1 MRSIQLWSGAERSNY
16 WPKTAGRAFGWPLP
30 ARDPSHRAGPLRRA
44 DTTDQPIG
52 VRRIPWSEV
61 TGRVTESIDACGPH
75 SREDKSGLHQ
85 LRRTFISAVLHNG
98 GDVETARD
106 LAGHSSI
113 VVTQAYVASTNEIKR
128 RAVEALDY

>member
-1 MRSIQLWSGAERSNY
+1 MGGY
-16 WPKTAGRAFGWPLP
+16 
-30 ARDPSHRAGPLRRA
+30 
-44 DTTDQPIG
+44 
-52 VRRIPWSEV
+52 
-61 TGRVTESIDACGPH
+61 ACLATLKAH
-75 SREDKSGLHQ
+75 REDKSGLQ

-128 RAVEALDY
+128 RAVEASDY

>member
-1 MRSIQLWSGAERSNY
+1 LQTRHSRCGGVGNNGSIPDKHQGCLVR
-16 WPKTAGRAFGWPLP
+16 PVLAGRRGRGWKPTYLSRAVRHVFE
-30 ARDPSHRAGPLRRA
+30 AR
-44 DTTDQPIG
+44 
-52 VRRIPWSEV
+52 
-61 TGRVTESIDACGPH
+61 
-75 SREDKSGLHQ
+75 REDKSGLHQ

-128 RAVEALDY
+128 RAFESLEY